1 MPADVSKAMHTKLS
15 RYAKKILKDSET
27 EGLFT
32 FKFGVKRNRQ
42 VELMYINPG
51 ITVGDIATNHYTDLS
66 VYEQLLNLIQGLPI
80 KDGEVIKPSTTIVI
94 KEEDTKNIPKFPY
107 HHYHLDRYNKLPV
120 SLYISESVIKEEKKE
135 D

>member
-1 MPADVSKAMHTKLS
+1 M
-15 RYAKKILKDSET
+15 
-27 EGLFT
+27 
-32 FKFGVKRNRQ
+32 
-42 VELMYINPG
+42 
-51 ITVGDIATNHYTDLS
+51 
-66 VYEQLLNLIQGLPI
+66 YEQLLNLIQGLPI

-94 KEEDTKNIPKFPY
+94 KEEDTKHIPKFPY